1 MLTLVFNTEKVGKQ
15 KRALPSNPPM
25 PKDEMKEP
33 DSDEK
38 KNNRRKKKAAAVL
51 NYGPPKREAM
61 RFSRNLGASSE
72 CDDACDVLS
81 GSCSFDNTF
90 YSL

>member
-38 KNNRRKKKAAAVL
+38 KNNRRKKKAD

-81 GSCSFDNTF
+81 GSCSFDNIF

>member
-1 MLTLVFNTEKVGKQ
+1 
-15 KRALPSNPPM
+15 M

-38 KNNRRKKKAAAVL
+38 KNNRRKKKVAAVL
-51 NYGPPKREAM
+51 NHGPPKREAM

-81 GSCSFDNTF
+81 GSCSFDDIIYN
-90 YSL
+90 S